1 MSDIPDRSDTE
12 NSAIE
17 MGDNVGPGT
26 ENAGDLVGEH
36 HESLTEGDWRSLDEF
51 VALRAES
58 EPMEPHPN
66 QRSDSENEE
75 YYKDV
80 DTALRERFSGG
91 EWRGDEMD
99 RISREPTRPLEQT
112 NEPSEDTHRFDALTG
127 ETNHLGANDQTAP
140 MESSQPGSSTTPSP
154 RRQPGRR
161 TPTGCRVSRR
171 ATSRSTPRRRSRT
184 PCPACARTSPTAP
197 PIASTH
203 PPSQTCA
210 SSSATKAKTGE
221 PAGIGRP
228 AGRLDLT
235 PGTPPIPSGTAGATA
250 TRC

>member
-17 MGDNVGPGT
+17 MGDNVGHGT
-26 ENAGDLVGEH
+26 ENASGDLVGQH

-140 MESSQPGSSTTPSP
+140 MESSRPARQLDDTQPAPAARPENTD
-154 RRQPGRR
+154 RMPGVKESDVPFNAQETFADTVPGVRPDLADR
-161 TPTGCRVSRR
+161 PTDRLDTPTQPDLRQQFRDE
-171 ATSRSTPRRRSRT
+171 
-184 PCPACARTSPTAP
+184 
-197 PIASTH
+197 
-203 PPSQTCA
+203 
-210 SSSATKAKTGE
+210 GE
-221 PAGIGRP
+221 NR
-228 AGRLDLT
+228 
-235 PGTPPIPSGTAGATA
+235 
-250 TRC
+250 